1 MSAWG
6 DIHGAANDPGNDARR
21 SLTYLEVSTGNLAEQ
36 IDRYAELG
44 HREHAAARGVLAQAS
59 GGDREGHHAC
69 RGRRRGPAPALV
81 RAGRRMMTAPLSVL
95 FVLVGLVV
103 SARIRLSGVVLGEPV
118 SVPLL
123 GVIGAVLVLA
133 LAAAVLWLPGPRRV
147 ARQER
152 LHRVRRSV
160 TP

>member
-1 MSAWG
+1 
-6 DIHGAANDPGNDARR
+6 
-21 SLTYLEVSTGNLAEQ
+21 
-36 IDRYAELG
+36 
-44 HREHAAARGVLAQAS
+44 
-59 GGDREGHHAC
+59 
-69 RGRRRGPAPALV
+69 
-81 RAGRRMMTAPLSVL
+81 MMTAPLSVL